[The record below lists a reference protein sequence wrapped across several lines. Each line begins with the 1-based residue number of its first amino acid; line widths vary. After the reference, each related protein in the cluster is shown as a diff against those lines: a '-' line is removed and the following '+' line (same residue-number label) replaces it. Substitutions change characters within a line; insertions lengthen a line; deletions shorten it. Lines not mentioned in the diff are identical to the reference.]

1 MGVVER
7 DRRRHERGGESSL
20 TLSGRRFA
28 ACVRLTPLGEREMTD
43 KIPMTRPGYDKL
55 VKELEYLKTT
65 KRREIAVDIAKARAF
80 GDLKENAEYDAA
92 KNSQAM
98 NAKRVADIEDKL
110 SRVQIIDES
119 KIAGDQVFIGATV
132 RLKDLKNEEEFSYTI
147 VTQDEA
153 NFDEGKL
160 SVTSPIAKGLLGLK
174 EGDAAEI
181 KIPAGTLK
189 YKVLKITR

>member
-1 MGVVER
+1 MSDE
-7 DRRRHERGGESSL
+7 
-20 TLSGRRFA
+20 
-28 ACVRLTPLGEREMTD
+28 
-43 KIPMTRPGYDKL
+43 KIPMSREGYDKL
-55 VKELEYLKTT
+55 VKELEYMKST
-65 KRREIAVDIAKARAF
+65 KRRLIAEDIAKARAF

-98 NAKRVADIEDKL
+98 NEHRINDATDRL

-119 KIAGDQVFIGATV
+119 KIPNDQVFIGAHV
-132 RLKDLKNEEEFSYTI
+132 LLKDMKNQDEFTYTI

-153 NFDEGKL
+153 NFDENKI

-174 EGDAAEI
+174 VDDTAEI
-181 KIPAGTLK
+181 KIPAGTLR

>member
-1 MGVVER
+1 MS
-7 DRRRHERGGESSL
+7 DN
-20 TLSGRRFA
+20 
-28 ACVRLTPLGEREMTD
+28 
-43 KIPMTRPGYDKL
+43 IPMTREGYDRL

-65 KRREIAVDIAKARAF
+65 KRREIASDIAKARAF

-92 KNSQAM
+92 KNNQAF
-98 NAKRVADIEDKL
+98 NEKKIHDCEETL

-119 KIAGDQVFIGATV
+119 KIAKDAVLIGATV
-132 RLKDLKNEEEFSYTI
+132 LLQDLNTQEEFSYRI

-174 EGDAAEI
+174 VGQSAEI
-181 KIPAGTLK
+181 RIPAGLLK
-189 YKVLKITR
+189 YKVLKISR